1 MSTQK
6 KPRMAGLGRLRIKTI
21 DLYVVRLFLAAY
33 IACFVI
39 FAGFFIAIE
48 FSFKFDRFM
57 REEGNI
63 FATLLKYNLAM
74 IPTVF
79 TNFMGPILTS
89 AAGLFTVTLLNR
101 NNEIQALKT
110 NGMST
115 YRLLLPIF
123 FMSFLL
129 IGLTFYLQEV
139 VLPGQ
144 RNSIR
149 TALAISKSRLLE
161 PETYY
166 DSTNGLQIE
175 VGQYSTT
182 KQLGSMVKILEL
194 HRNAKAKRQISA
206 NRIEWVETGPPG
218 SEEGFWNL
226 YDGSIQ
232 NWDDKGNLV
241 VNTGSKDF
249 RRLKEVFGEQKLET
263 TLRPIDLEASNREIS
278 YLSWKQLRSQFQRQN
293 YHRHLAVKLHHH
305 FAFPLAHILLL
316 FLGLPFV
323 LRLENRSIFLGLVA
337 SFLIG
342 AAFYLVTSVCA
353 SIAIDGNYFSPTLA
367 AWFPIMLF
375 GALGLTLFDSIP
387 T

>member
-123 FMSFLL
+123 FMSFLP
-129 IGLTFYLQEV
+129 Q
-139 VLPGQ
+139 GQ
-144 RNSIR
+144 NF
-149 TALAISKSRLLE
+149 
-161 PETYY
+161 P
-166 DSTNGLQIE
+166 D
-175 VGQYSTT
+175 
-182 KQLGSMVKILEL
+182 
-194 HRNAKAKRQISA
+194 
-206 NRIEWVETGPPG
+206 
-218 SEEGFWNL
+218 
-226 YDGSIQ
+226 
-232 NWDDKGNLV
+232 
-241 VNTGSKDF
+241 
-249 RRLKEVFGEQKLET
+249 
-263 TLRPIDLEASNREIS
+263 
-278 YLSWKQLRSQFQRQN
+278 
-293 YHRHLAVKLHHH
+293 
-305 FAFPLAHILLL
+305 FPLSLVMIFGDHRQWQTWKGMEMLKLSL
-316 FLGLPFV
+316 V
-323 LRLENRSIFLGLVA
+323 QKTNIFL
-337 SFLIG
+337 
-342 AAFYLVTSVCA
+342 Y
-353 SIAIDGNYFSPTLA
+353 
-367 AWFPIMLF
+367 
-375 GALGLTLFDSIP
+375 
-387 T
+387 

>member
-1 MSTQK
+1 MSQQK
-6 KPRMAGLGRLRIKTI
+6 KPRMAGLGKMRIKTV
-21 DLYVVRLFLAAY
+21 DLYVARLFLGAY
-33 IACFVI
+33 IACFII
-39 FAGFFIAIE
+39 FSGFFVAIE

-63 FATLLKYNLAM
+63 LSTLLKYNLAM

-110 NGMST
+110 NGMSV
-115 YRLLLPIF
+115 YRLLLPVFII
-123 FMSFLL
+123 SFLL

-139 VLPGQ
+139 VLPGN
-144 RNSIR
+144 RESIR
-149 TALAISKSRLLE
+149 TALAISRSRLLE
-161 PETYY
+161 PEAYY
-166 DSTNGLQIE
+166 DSRHGLRIE

-182 KQLGSMVKILEL
+182 AQIGRMVKILER
-194 HRNAKAKRQISA
+194 HPNAKARRHINA
-206 NRIEWVETGPPG
+206 NQMKWVQTGPPE
-218 SEEGFWNL
+218 SEEGFWTL

-232 NWDDKGNLV
+232 KWDNEGDLMLNEDGRN
-241 VNTGSKDF
+241 F
-249 RRLKEVFGEQKLET
+249 QRLKKVFAKMKLET
-263 TLRPIDLEASNREIS
+263 TLQPIDLEASNREIS
-278 YLSWKQLRSQFQRQN
+278 YLSWKQLQSQFKRQD

-323 LRLENRSIFLGLVA
+323 LKMENRSIFLGLVA

-375 GALGLTLFDSIP
+375 GALGLTLFDQIP

>member
-1 MSTQK
+1 MNEQN
-6 KPRMAGLGRLRIKTI
+6 KPRMAGLGRMRIKTI
-21 DLYVVRLFLAAY
+21 DLYVTRLFLSAY
-33 IACFVI
+33 IACFII
-39 FAGFFIAIE
+39 FAGFCVAIE

-63 FATLLKYNLAM
+63 FATLLNYNLAM

-110 NGMST
+110 NGMSV
-115 YRLLLPIF
+115 YRLLLPVFVI
-123 FMSFLL
+123 SFLL
-129 IGLTFYLQEV
+129 IGLTFYLQEI
-139 VLPGQ
+139 VLPNH
-144 RNSIR
+144 RDSIR
-149 TALAISKSRLLE
+149 TALAISRSKLLE
-161 PETYY
+161 PEAYY
-166 DSTNGLQIE
+166 DSKHGLKIE

-182 KQLGSMVKILEL
+182 SQVGRMVKILER
-194 HRNAKAKRQISA
+194 HANAKAKRQIDA
-206 NRIEWVETGPPG
+206 NQMEWVQTGPPG
-218 SEEGFWNL
+218 SEEGYWTL

-232 NWDDKGNLV
+232 NWNMEGELV
-241 VNTGSKDF
+241 LNEGGKKF
-249 RRLKEVFGEQKLET
+249 ERLKKIFSRMKLDT

-278 YLSWKQLRSQFQRQN
+278 YLSWKQLQSQFKRQD

-323 LRLENRSIFLGLVA
+323 LKLENRSIFLGLVA

-375 GALGLTLFDSIP
+375 GALGLTLFDQIP

>member
-206 NRIEWVETGPPG
+206 NQIEWVETGPPG

>member
-1 MSTQK
+1 MSGRE

-21 DLYVVRLFLAAY
+21 DLYVVRLFLASY
-33 IACFVI
+33 LACFII

-57 REEGNI
+57 REDENI
-63 FATLLKYNLAM
+63 FLTLLKYNLAM

-123 FMSFLL
+123 VMSFLL

-149 TALAISKSRLLE
+149 TALAISKSKLLE

-182 KQLGSMVKILEL
+182 AQLGSMVKILEL
-194 HRNAKAKRQISA
+194 HQNAKAKRHISA
-206 NRIEWVETGPPG
+206 NRIEWIRTGPLG
-218 SEEGFWNL
+218 SEEGYWNL

-232 NWDDKGNLV
+232 NWNNRGNLLL
-241 VNTGSKDF
+241 NNASSGGE
-249 RRLKEVFGEQKLET
+249 RLKKEFAQRKLET
-263 TLRPIDLEASNREIS
+263 TLRPIDLETSNREIS
-278 YLSWKQLRSQFQRQN
+278 YLSWKQLRSQFKRQN

-323 LRLENRSIFLGLVA
+323 LKLENRSIFLGLVA